1 MAPYVLLSWTVEC
14 PKRTNRG
21 WPDSQTHAERGQT
34 DERSLMSPRT
44 NFQTNVQTNVT
55 EDKCPDTTPVLSGS
69 LFTPQIFGFY
79 PNFPFKCWAGA
90 AA

>member
-1 MAPYVLLSWTVEC
+1 
-14 PKRTNRG
+14 
-21 WPDSQTHAERGQT
+21 
-34 DERSLMSPRT
+34 MSPRT

-55 EDKCPDTTPVLSGS
+55 EDKCPDKCPDTTPVLSGS

-90 AA
+90 AAQFSREGFTIGAQQEVGGVGKGEKGVGGGSSV